1 VSVVS
6 FLDFLLLSSG
16 SILFLVPLFRFW
28 RDGRRVIEGAV
39 SLLRGHFLTLDAS
52 GCVRSLPFAVMNVS
66 PLFET
71 WSYTS
76 ILDAAIHGQL
86 SPELSQKSKEQTSF
100 STFPRGHSRCFA
112 VCLCV
117 DYTELWLMA
126 LGWVLVF
133 L

>member
-1 VSVVS
+1 M
-6 FLDFLLLSSG
+6 
-16 SILFLVPLFRFW
+16 
-28 RDGRRVIEGAV
+28 
-39 SLLRGHFLTLDAS
+39 LRAC
-52 GCVRSLPFAVMNVS
+52 CVRSLPVAVMNVS
-66 PLFET
+66 PPIEN

-86 SPELSQKSKEQTSF
+86 SPELCQKPKEQTSF
-100 STFPRGHSRCFA
+100 STFPWGHSRCFA

-117 DYTELWLMA
+117 DHTELWLMA